1 MKPLNILFVAELAPG
16 SRSYQRIRR
25 LKLMGHSVE
34 TLSLVPPDAT
44 YETRPRLIDR
54 IRHRLRY
61 PQDRSGAN
69 DRLRHLPSQ
78 PRPDIVWFERATTV
92 PAATLRAIKQS
103 HPDCKLIWYAED
115 DMMNPAHLSRQVE
128 SAVPWYDLW
137 VTTKSF
143 NTRPDELP
151 SLGAK
156 SILFVNN
163 AYDIDAHS
171 PIDLSDEDRQCFGSD
186 ISFVG
191 TWEHPRAETV
201 RRLAEAGLSVRIWG
215 NGWERMANPPASLD
229 IAYTPV
235 YGDDYRRVICASK
248 INLCFL
254 RRGNR
259 DLQTCRSFEI
269 PAIGGFMIHEFS
281 VEMSKI
287 LPPSQ
292 GAVYFDNETDL
303 PGLCRFWLDH
313 TEKRKMIAE
322 TGRSELQKAGHEH
335 EDRLREILE
344 AAVGKGG

>member
-1 MKPLNILFVAELAPG
+1 MRPLNILFVAELAPG

-25 LKLMGHSVE
+25 LEMMGHSVE

-44 YETRPRLIDR
+44 YETKPRLIDR

-69 DRLRHLPSQ
+69 DRLRNLPAE
-78 PRPDIVWFERATTV
+78 PRPDIIWFERATTV
-92 PAATLRAIKQS
+92 PGATLRAIKQA

-115 DMMNPAHLSRQVE
+115 DMMNPAHLSRQVA
-128 SAVPWYDLW
+128 SAIPFYDLW

-143 NTRPDELP
+143 NTRPEELP

-156 SILFVNN
+156 SMLFVNN
-163 AYDIDAHS
+163 AYDIEAHS
-171 PIDLSDEDRQCFGSD
+171 PIELSGTDRQNFAAD

-201 RRLAEAGLSVRIWG
+201 RQLAEAGLSVRIWG
-215 NGWERMANPPASLD
+215 NGWERMADPPASLD
-229 IAYTPV
+229 IAYKPV
-235 YGDDYRRVICASK
+235 YGDDYRRVVSASK

-269 PAIGGFMIHEFS
+269 PAIGGFMMHEFS
-281 VEMSKI
+281 VEMSQI
-287 LPPSQ
+287 LPPDQ

-303 PGLCRFWLDH
+303 PRLCRFWLEH
-313 TEKRKMIAE
+313 PENREKIAAAGRTELL
-322 TGRSELQKAGHEH
+322 TAGHEH

-344 AAVGKGG
+344 AATGEGD